1 MLAGTHLKYKFAR
14 RILIML
20 SLLFKLIFYAG
31 IIITTAGYAAPEEYT
46 FKQFGIKDG
55 LSQTSISAIIQ
66 DSKGFM
72 WFGTLNGLNKFDGYS
87 FTVYT
92 HQPNDTTSISANGIT
107 AIYEDQDG
115 MLWIGTTDGILNKFD
130 RTTEIF
136 YRHEIANR
144 VTVPASK
151 AKEYYEYPISFS
163 RNNSNTITTIAE
175 DNTGKLWLGTW
186 GKGLFRFNKKNG
198 EIRHFYFDNSNPHSL
213 SYNRIMSILVDSE
226 GTIWVGTFGGGLNK
240 VSFSEGIH
248 KHSSVVEEIH
258 FIQYKQNPLNR
269 NSLSDNKVISL
280 FEDRFHSIWIGTYD
294 GGLNQLKESQKN
306 LHPADAVF
314 NSYKHNRRNDKSL
327 GNNTVM
333 AITGDTRGYL
343 WIGTFGGGLNSFDY
357 KTNSFL
363 RFLHDPFNANS
374 ITDNDVLSICEDRSG
389 IIWIGTH
396 LGEGISK
403 LERSKLKFGL
413 IQRKPL
419 LTNTLSDKVVWAIY
433 EDEEAMLWI
442 GTYRGGLNRYDR
454 YKNKFTS
461 YKHDSF
467 DRNSL
472 SDDHIRSIKGDKFGN
487 LWLGTYSG
495 GLNRF
500 EKRTGKFTV
509 FKHDPENKF
518 SIAANQILSI
528 HIDKD
533 NIVWLATFGGGLN
546 YFDLK
551 EAINSGQVRFNS
563 FRHNPSDSNSIS
575 DDRVYNLFEDNN
587 GTLWIGTFG
596 GGINRFDKKS
606 GKFESLR
613 SDPKIS
619 GSLSDNR
626 VLSVYTD
633 SRGILWAGTYGG
645 GLNRYNSET
654 NTFKRYSAQDGL
666 TSDVVY
672 GVLEDENNNL
682 WISTDNGLFKYNFES
697 GHFTNY
703 SLFDGLQSLEF
714 SGGAFFKSTKG
725 ELFFGGIDGVNHF
738 FPANVQDNPVIPQI
752 AVTSIK
758 IFNQPIKGEKNRLA
772 LPYNQNSFTFEFAAL
787 EFTNPANNQYVY
799 ILEGYDKDW
808 QYTDASIRMVNYTN
822 LSPGKYYFKV
832 TGSNNDGVW
841 NPVPAVVEIEIFPPL
856 WQRWWFV
863 SLSIL
868 LIAGLIYYI
877 GSLRVKNLL
886 AIEKL
891 KTKLAADLH
900 DNIGAGL
907 TEISI
912 LSELASSKYSRI
924 PNGSSEDLKN
934 ISELARQLV
943 DNMSDIV
950 WVVNPKRDSLYDL
963 IVRLKDTYSEFL
975 SSIGITFK
983 TSNLEKLK
991 GIKLPMD
998 YRQHLYLIFKEAINN
1013 SVKHSKC
1020 KKIFLD
1026 VNLHGDNIELTLT
1039 DDGIGILKEN
1049 SEIGDGLTNIRNR
1062 AESIGGK
1069 LQWES
1074 IPGHGTKIR
1083 FVGRIDKVGILKSIF
1098 KSRS

>member
-1 MLAGTHLKYKFAR
+1 MLK
-14 RILIML
+14 
-20 SLLFKLIFYAG
+20 LLFKLFFYSG
-31 IIITTAGYAAPEEYT
+31 IIITSSGYASQDNYT
-46 FKQFGIKDG
+46 FKHFGIKDG
-55 LSQTSISAIIQ
+55 LSQTTISAIIQ

-72 WFGTLNGLNKFDGYS
+72 WFGTLNGLNKFDGHS

-92 HQPNDTTSISANGIT
+92 HLPNDTTSISANGIT
-107 AIYEDQDG
+107 AIYEDREG
-115 MLWIGTTDGILNKFD
+115 MIWIGTTDGILNKFD
-130 RTTEIF
+130 RSTEIF

-144 VTVPASK
+144 VTVPYIKSR
-151 AKEYYEYPISFS
+151 EYYEYPISFS
-163 RNNSNTITTIAE
+163 RNNSSTITTIAE

-186 GKGLFRFNKKNG
+186 GKGLFMFDKKSG
-198 EIRHFYFDNSNPHSL
+198 ELRHFYSDTSNARSL
-213 SYNRIMSILVDSE
+213 SYNRIMSVLVDHE
-226 GTIWVGTFGGGLNK
+226 GNIWVATFGGGLNK
-240 VSFSEGIH
+240 ISFSEGILN
-248 KHSSVVEEIH
+248 KLSVHEEITFLH
-258 FIQYKQNPLNR
+258 YKHNPLNSR
-269 NSLSDNKVISL
+269 SLSDNKIISL

-294 GGLNQLKESQKN
+294 GGLNQLEESQKN
-306 LHPADAVF
+306 VPPAEAKF
-314 NSYKHNRRNDKSL
+314 NSYKHNRNDAKSL

-333 AITGDTRGYL
+333 AITADSKGYL
-343 WIGTFGGGLNSFDY
+343 WIGTFGGGLNRFDY
-357 KTNSFL
+357 NTKSFL
-363 RFLHDPFNANS
+363 KFLHNPLNENS
-374 ITDNDVLSICEDRSG
+374 LTDNDVLSICEDRSG

-403 LERSKLKFGL
+403 LERNKLKFGL

-433 EDEEAMLWI
+433 EDEQGILWI
-442 GTYRGGLNRYDR
+442 GTYRGGLNKYDR
-454 YKNKFTS
+454 LNNKFTAF
-461 YKHDSF
+461 KNDPF
-467 DRNSL
+467 NKNSL
-472 SDDHIRSIKGDKFGN
+472 SDDHIRSIEGDQFGN
-487 LWLGTYSG
+487 LWIGTYSG

-500 EKRTGKFTV
+500 QKSTGKFTV
-509 FKHDPENKF
+509 FKNDPQDKF
-518 SIAANQILSI
+518 SISANQILSI
-528 HIDKD
+528 HIDNN

-551 EAINSGQVRFNS
+551 EATSSSQILFKSY
-563 FRHNPSDSNSIS
+563 RHNPFDSTSIS
-575 DDRVYNLFEDNN
+575 DDRVYNLFEDDS

-596 GGINRFDKKS
+596 GGINKFDKKS

-613 SDPKIS
+613 NDPNVS

-626 VLSVYTD
+626 VLSVYVD

-645 GLNRYNSET
+645 GLNRFIPET
-654 NTFKRYSAQDGL
+654 NSFKRYSAQDGL
-666 TSDVVY
+666 TSNVVY
-672 GVLEDENNNL
+672 GVLEDENHNL
-682 WISTDNGLFKYNFES
+682 WISTDNGLFKYNFEN

-714 SGGAFFKSTKG
+714 SGGAFFKSRSG

-738 FPANVQDNPVIPQI
+738 FPDSVKDNPVIPQI
-752 AVTSIK
+752 AVTAIK
-758 IFNQPIKGEKNRLA
+758 IFNQDVKGEKKRLT
-772 LPYNQNSFTFEFAAL
+772 LPYNQNSFSFEFAAL
-787 EFTNPANNQYVY
+787 EFTNPANNRYAY
-799 ILEGYDKDW
+799 ILEGYDKVW
-808 QYTDASIRMVNYTN
+808 QYTDASVRKVNYTN
-822 LSPGKYYFKV
+822 LSPGKYHFKV

-841 NPVPAVVEIEIFPPL
+841 NPVPVVVEIEISPPL

-868 LIAGLIYYI
+868 IIAVLIYYI
-877 GSLRVKNLL
+877 GTIRVKNLL
-886 AIEKL
+886 TIEKL

-912 LSELASSKYSRI
+912 LSELASSKNI
-924 PNGSSEDLKN
+924 KKPNGSSEELKN

-975 SSIGITFK
+975 ASIGITFK

-991 GIKLPMD
+991 DIKLPMD
-998 YRQHLYLIFKEAINN
+998 YRQNLYLIFKEAINN
-1013 SVKHSKC
+1013 SIKHSKC
-1020 KKIFLD
+1020 RNIYLD
-1026 VNLHGDNIELTLT
+1026 VNLHGETIELTLT

-1049 SEIGDGLTNIRNR
+1049 SELGDGLTNIHSR

-1069 LQWES
+1069 LQWSS
-1074 IPGHGTKIR
+1074 IPGEGTRIK
-1083 FVGRIDKVGILKSIF
+1083 FTGRIDKVGILKSIF